1 MKRHRAATAIAI
13 GFLLLLAGLLYD
25 IAFAGIPYQDPTPE
39 MSARYARHS
48 RIAAGLRWAGV
59 VVLLIGAVRSGAPW
73 VRQRAWFRSK
83 S

>member
-1 MKRHRAATAIAI
+1 MNRHRAATAIAI
-13 GFLLLLAGLLYD
+13 GILLLLAGLIYD

-48 RIAAGLRWAGV
+48 RLAAAIRWAGV
-59 VVLLIGAVRSGAPW
+59 VVLLIGAVRGCASW
-73 VRQRAWFRSK
+73 VGRRAWVRSK